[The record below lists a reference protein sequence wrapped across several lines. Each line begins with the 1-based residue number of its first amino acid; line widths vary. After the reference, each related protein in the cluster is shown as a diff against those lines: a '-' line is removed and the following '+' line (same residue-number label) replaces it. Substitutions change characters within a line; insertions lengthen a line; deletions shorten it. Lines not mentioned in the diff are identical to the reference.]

1 MPRFKFPAHCPGR
14 PINIMTALSD
24 CNRELTHILATINS
38 ALHLRRLRGGELF
51 DFIAERERLTEEEAS
66 FFIKQMLL
74 GVQHLHTHNTAHLDL
89 KVGLPTPK
97 QSAIYI
103 FISICIFQPENVM
116 LLNNKCRTVKLIDFG
131 LSRKILPGTEVG
143 ITH

>member
-1 MPRFKFPAHCPGR
+1 MKAVVAAFNKEK
-14 PINIMTALSD
+14 ALVGAFSVITSL
-24 CNRELTHILATINS
+24 RMQLFE
-38 ALHLRRLRGGELF
+38 ALHHTLRRLRGGELF

>member
-1 MPRFKFPAHCPGR
+1 MITNLR
-14 PINIMTALSD
+14 M
-24 CNRELTHILATINS
+24 ELFE
-38 ALHLRRLRGGELF
+38 ALHTLLRLRGGELF

-97 QSAIYI
+97 QSPIYI